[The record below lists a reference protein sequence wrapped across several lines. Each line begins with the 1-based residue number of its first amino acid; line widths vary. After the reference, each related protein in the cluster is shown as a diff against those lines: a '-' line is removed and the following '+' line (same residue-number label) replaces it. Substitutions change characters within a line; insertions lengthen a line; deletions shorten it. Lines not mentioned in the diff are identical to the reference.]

1 MIADRFVLL
10 CFVLIA
16 APSVVCAG
24 NVDRPPNIL
33 FVLMDNIGQDWF
45 GCCGSNEGVTPFI
58 DRLAGEGVRFPHCY
72 VSPLCS
78 TSRVVFLT
86 GRYPY
91 RTGWT
96 IHHDAAIYGGGSF
109 DAEREISFARPLR
122 EAGYATMVSG
132 KWQINNLFEEPDSL
146 RQHGFDEH
154 FLFPEGPRGHPA
166 HIQRYWDPYII
177 QNGERIDADGK
188 FGPDLYTDA
197 LIDFMTQHRERPF
210 LAYFSM
216 VLCHMPVTSTPFNKD
231 TPMNEREALAGMVR
245 YADHCVE
252 RLVDS
257 LDELGLRDDTVVII
271 STDNGTPGR
280 MGGRVRGRVFE
291 ATADTM
297 VEAEMRDGSIN
308 VPLIVAGPS
317 HLVEGGRVSAALTDS
332 SDLFPTILELAG
344 ADPPADRQIDG
355 RSLVKVLRDES
366 AAGDHR
372 EWIHSQYAN
381 RHIVRDIRYKLHSDG
396 GFFDLETD
404 PLERVD
410 LSESADPAHV
420 AARQRLQQVVADF
433 PPDAEQGFV
442 PRSISARRMGIGID
456 QGRASDAQLA
466 PTGDQRGP

>member
-1 MIADRFVLL
+1 MSFIRLVLPCLVLL
-10 CFVLIA
+10 A
-16 APSVVCAG
+16 APSLCRADEA
-24 NVDRPPNIL
+24 DRPPNLL

-45 GCCGSNEGVTPFI
+45 GCCGSTEGTTPFI
-58 DRLAGEGVRFPHCY
+58 DELAAGGVRFPHCY

-132 KWQINNLFEEPDSL
+132 KWQINNLFEEPESL
-146 RQHGFDEH
+146 QQHGFDEH

-166 HIQRYWDPYII
+166 HIQRYWDPYVIK
-177 QNGERIDADGK
+177 NGERIDAEGK

-197 LIDFMTQHRERPF
+197 LIEFMTKHREHPF

-252 RLVDS
+252 RLVAA
-257 LDELGLRDDTVVII
+257 LDALGLRDNTVII
-271 STDNGTPGR
+271 VTTDNGTPAR

-291 ATADTM
+291 AAAETM
-297 VEAEMRDGSIN
+297 VEGAMREGSIN
-308 VPLIVAGPS
+308 VPLIIAGPP
-317 HLVEGGRVSAALTDS
+317 HLVDGGRVTAALTDS

-344 ADPPADRQIDG
+344 ADPPADREIDG
-355 RSLVKVLRDES
+355 RSLAGVLRDES
-366 AAGDHR
+366 AAGEHR
-372 EWIHSQYAN
+372 EWIHSQYAG
-381 RHIVRDIRYKLHSDG
+381 RHVVRDTRYKLHSDG
-396 GFFDLETD
+396 GFFDLEAD
-404 PLERVD
+404 PLEGED
-410 LSESADPAHV
+410 LSESKEPAHV
-420 AARQRLQQVVADF
+420 AARQRLQKVIDAF

-456 QGRASDAQLA
+456 EGRADDAQLA
-466 PTGDQRGP
+466 PTGDKQ